1 MLRMVGGHACYTPF
15 DPEKLFKEDAPG
27 AEVKNRFLNRCF
39 VYILYKCCIAEPHS
53 CLSWIFPTSSSD
65 KDLERLSKRT
75 MPAGDP
81 NHPGRMISFLGPE
94 IPASVAA
101 AVMSLPWHTFHGLR
115 NPPPFL
121 EWYQRQL
128 QHFRTWGRDACA
140 EKIRAALKMERS
152 YTKTVREDAKRL
164 RTEKR
169 AAKRAENIA
178 KLEARLNKMK
188 LSAGRKNGPVKTYT
202 SEEIAALNAARA

>member
-39 VYILYKCCIAEPHS
+39 VYILYQCCIADPHS

-81 NHPGRMISFLGPE
+81 NHPGKMISFLGPE
-94 IPASVAA
+94 IAASVAA

-140 EKIRAALKMERS
+140 EKIRAAFKEFLDKFP
-152 YTKTVREDAKRL
+152 D
-164 RTEKR
+164 
-169 AAKRAENIA
+169 
-178 KLEARLNKMK
+178 
-188 LSAGRKNGPVKTYT
+188 
-202 SEEIAALNAARA
+202 ALNCKGSRRKSSGPSAPATQDPEDGAADISTMPP